1 MITVSI
7 DLSKVPKEQI
17 VEKNGKKYL
26 NIVVDNRKEPDQY
39 GNTHTVYMSQ
49 SKDDR
54 TNKAPKTYIG
64 SAKEF
69 VFNQQPV
76 QQQPVY
82 HYDANNPPSNNEPSD
97 IPF

>member
-7 DLSKVPKEQI
+7 ELSKVPKEQI

-49 SKDDR
+49 SKEDR
-54 TNKAPKTYIG
+54 TNKVPKVYIG
-64 SAKEF
+64 NGKEYTF
-69 VFNQQPV
+69 GGQPTANISNPNQ
-76 QQQPVY
+76 Y
-82 HYDANNPPSNNEPSD
+82 NPSPENVD
-97 IPF
+97 DLPF

>member
-26 NIVVDNRKEPDQY
+26 NIVVDNRKEADQY

-49 SKDDR
+49 TKEDR
-54 TNKAPKTYIG
+54 TNKVPKTYIG
-64 SAKEF
+64 NGKEYT
-69 VFNQQPV
+69 FNQQPAA
-76 QQQPVY
+76 QQPVY
-82 HYDANNPPSNNEPSD
+82 NYDHNNPPVD
-97 IPF
+97 DDLPF